1 MTEKDKSADP
11 SLVVTGFSTFILG
24 IGFGYV
30 VKGLIEESQKY
41 GVNHSLSIQDNGTKT
56 GLGDEDIG
64 VLSATIICII
74 FILIFLTIGFEI
86 GKEYID
92 ETVDR
97 HFMPMIDSMFREVT
111 ILGFLSIITFVVTQF
126 SVVTQLSILIFGE
139 PYDLLEI
146 FEFVHYTLF
155 FIVILFISQV
165 LVSAQEAMGTETMWL
180 DMDRAARS
188 GKYMRL
194 IIDRQRKGDC
204 NYRDGKKE
212 ICEDALLGKSKFTLY
227 NRKTT
232 CALED
237 QLLFYCLREEFI
249 KDRCAKTFH
258 PTPKEKRVP
267 EEFNFGRYCS
277 VCMGKILSRIVDVKI
292 LTWYFFGVSSLYFY
306 ILELLTDYNMNL
318 LACLWVGCGYGYLIF
333 ERIFEHHL
341 NTVLRAFA
349 SSAHL
354 LLFLDG
360 DEHEGDDLIIADNEP
375 NEQTYLTSVNDPEA
389 EVAMGLP
396 QWWDGDEHEGDDF
409 FIADNEPNEQT
420 YLTSVNDPEAKV
432 AMGLPQWCHV
442 DVDAHVMERS
452 WFMKSILGERTLNR
466 QHAVY
471 WFEHHGPE
479 SYQTIL
485 QINLVFIGIYCS
497 LLFVGFLPRIYEAS
511 TLFVSLGYMITSLFP
526 VIVMLRNK
534 QRIIASTSLVCSIG
548 AHRSYKEIN
557 RVQLEDKIAQLVRTL
572 VVLFNLNQAS
582 KHKRKRRR
590 SLLHYSKSFDNLELW
605 DVEKTFNLF
614 DASGNG
620 KLDLLEVRQ
629 FLQSSGMKMSNDE
642 FENIVAVLDVDGD
655 GEISKQEFLQWY
667 TDNMVHNDLSSD
679 ERAKFLFD
687 IFDTDKSGY
696 ITVNEFKHQIDAM
709 NIGFSVQD
717 VGELVGEMDEDGDGQ
732 IGLEE
737 FETLLE
743 RYYPKELGKMHHL
756 ALRHTAV

>member
-1 MTEKDKSADP
+1 MTEKDNLSNP
-11 SLVVTGFSTFILG
+11 SLVVIGFSTFILG

-30 VKGLIEESQKY
+30 VKGLTEEAQKY
-41 GVNHSLSIQDNGTKT
+41 GVNHSLLIQDNNQKI
-56 GLGDEDIG
+56 GLGEEDVG

-111 ILGFLSIITFVVTQF
+111 ILGFLSIITFIVTKF

-139 PYDLLEI
+139 PDDLLEI

-155 FIVILFISQV
+155 FIVIFFISQV
-165 LVSAQEAMGTETMWL
+165 LLSAHEAMGTETMWL

-188 GKYMRL
+188 GEYMRL
-194 IIDRQRKGDC
+194 IIDRQRKVDF
-204 NYRDGKKE
+204 NYRDGKKV
-212 ICEDALLGKSKFTLY
+212 AQLSKSKFTLY

-249 KDRCAKTFH
+249 KDRCAQTFH

-277 VCMGKILSRIVDVKI
+277 VCMGNILSRIVDVKI
-292 LTWYFFGVSSLYFY
+292 LTWYFFGLSSSCFY
-306 ILELLTDYNMNL
+306 ILELLTDYNMDL
-318 LACLWVGCGYGYLIF
+318 LACLWVGMGYGYLIF
-333 ERIFEHHL
+333 ERFFEHHL

-349 SSAHL
+349 SGAHL
-354 LLFLDG
+354 LLFMDG
-360 DEHEGDDLIIADNEP
+360 EEHDGDDLIIADDEP
-375 NEQTYLTSVNDPEA
+375 NEQTYLTSVNDPQA
-389 EVAMGLP
+389 AVAK
-396 QWWDGDEHEGDDF
+396 D
-409 FIADNEPNEQT
+409 
-420 YLTSVNDPEAKV
+420 
-432 AMGLPQWCHV
+432 LPQWCHV

-452 WFMKSILGERTLNR
+452 WFMKSILGEKTLNR

-511 TLFVSLGYMITSLFP
+511 TLFVSLSYMITSLFP

-557 RVQLEDKIAQLVRTL
+557 RVQREEKISQLVRTL

-582 KHKRKRRR
+582 KHKRKSRR
-590 SLLHYSKSFDNLELW
+590 SQLHYSESFDKLELC

-614 DASGNG
+614 DASGDG
-620 KLDLLEVRQ
+620 KLDLVEVRQ

-642 FENIVAVLDVDGD
+642 FENISSLLDVDGD

-687 IFDTDKSGY
+687 IFDTDKSGF

-756 ALRHTAV
+756 GLRDKMNFFM